1 MLPVKSIPLRTQ
13 LWLAG
18 LGYAGV
24 FVFSACVLYARHLQ
38 EINNPAEAA
47 GGMFAFGQLI
57 LYIFIA
63 GLFMIPT
70 VFLVWVMA
78 RFEPLYTAYS
88 KLLLGLSLTAP
99 ACLSL
104 FVFGKSHLT
113 ESVLGY
119 CLYRLAASPFV
130 IVTAG
135 VSRLVARFDR
145 AKKLT
150 SCALLVEALTLGIAV
165 ALFIRG

>member
-13 LWLAG
+13 FWLVG
-18 LGYAGV
+18 LVYAGV
-24 FVFSACVLYARHLQ
+24 FVFSASVLYARHWQ
-38 EINNPAEAA
+38 EIHNPAEAA

-63 GLFMIPT
+63 CLFMIPT

-88 KLLLGLSLTAP
+88 RLLLGLSLTAP
-99 ACLSL
+99 ACLGL
-104 FVFGKSHLT
+104 FVFGKSHLS

-119 CLYRLAASPFV
+119 CLYRLAASPFILV
-130 IVTAG
+130 AAG
-135 VSRLVARFDR
+135 ASRMVARFDG

-150 SCALLVEALTLGIAV
+150 SAALLVEALTLGIAV

>member
-13 LWLAG
+13 IWSAG
-18 LGYAGV
+18 LGFAGV
-24 FVFSACVLYARHLQ
+24 FLFSACLLFARHLQ

-57 LYIFIA
+57 LYVFIA
-63 GLFMIPT
+63 CLFMIPT
-70 VFLVWVMA
+70 VFLLWVMA

-99 ACLSL
+99 ACLGL
-104 FVFGKSHLT
+104 FVFGKSHLP

-119 CLYRLAASPFV
+119 FLYRLAASPFILV
-130 IVTAG
+130 AAG
-135 VSRLVARFDR
+135 VSRLMSRFGR

-150 SCALLVEALTLGIAV
+150 SCALLVEAITLGIAV
-165 ALFIRG
+165 ALLI